1 MKPIQ
6 LSALQQR
13 CQLFLQDTLAV
24 PVHAAPAQ
32 IRLAEAMRYAALNGG
47 KRMRAMLAYATGLL
61 LGAPLDTLDYPAA
74 AVELIHAYSLVH
86 DDLPAMDNSPL
97 RRGKPTCHL
106 AFDEALAMLAGDTM
120 QSLAF
125 ELLTATPVPADSVL
139 AMLRRLA
146 SASGLHGMAGGQAID
161 LAKSDEPLNL
171 ATLTELHALKT
182 GQLIIASVQLGALS
196 AGMHPDNK
204 SWQKLTTLGEHVGL
218 AFQIRDDMLDVLTPC
233 ETLGKPQGLDLTN
246 GKYTFVD
253 LLGMDGC
260 HQQLQDLATKAYQCL
275 EGYQDNACLLYEL
288 IDFTVNREY

>member
-1 MKPIQ
+1 MKPIE

-13 CQLFLQDTLAV
+13 CQLFLQEALAI
-24 PVHAAPAQ
+24 PKDAAPAQ

-47 KRMRAMLAYATGLL
+47 KRMRAMLVYATGLL
-61 LGAPLDTLDYPAA
+61 LDVPLDTLDYPAA

-97 RRGKPTCHL
+97 RRGMPTCHL

-125 ELLTATPVPADSVL
+125 ELLTNTPVPSEIVL
-139 AMLRRLA
+139 IMLRRLA

-161 LAKSDEPLNL
+161 LAKTDIPPNL
-171 ATLTELHALKT
+171 AKLTELHALKT
-182 GQLIIASVQLGALS
+182 GQLIIASVQLGAMS
-196 AGMHPDNK
+196 SGMQASDKH
-204 SWQKLTTLGEHVGL
+204 WQKLTLLGELLGL
-218 AFQIRDDMLDVLTPC
+218 AFQIRDDVLDVVTPS

-253 LLGMDGC
+253 LLGIDGC
-260 HQQLQDLATKAYQCL
+260 QQQLNDLAAKAYQCL
-275 EGYQDNACLLYEL
+275 DGYQERTHLLYEL